1 MSMWQITP
9 ARRTVA
15 AASLAAAL
23 ALTLSACGDD
33 PAKTETQIPSSSQ
46 RHTSDGGGG
55 ERARQPEQPADD
67 TVIATL
73 QGPQGITLDVTSATR
88 DSSGFVT
95 VNGNLK
101 NSSDEDFTDTAQW
114 TGPELAMK
122 RAAGDSLGGATLVD
136 KAEKKRYYTLRDT
149 ENRPLATTG
158 LGIVAANSAQK
169 VFMQFPAPPKSTTDV
184 DLQIPTF
191 QAVSLTLT
199 DA

>member
-46 RHTSDGGGG
+46 QHTSDQGGG

-158 LGIVAANSAQK
+158 LGIVAANSDQK